1 MDFITFLVVLT
12 YCSPKKYEIKGNIY
26 GMLAEKIKYKLNS
39 PFFSCQTLFQHT
51 GGVVNRRI

>member
-1 MDFITFLVVLT
+1 MDFIMFLVVLT

-39 PFFSCQTLFQHT
+39 LFFFLSDIIPAHWRSRQP
-51 GGVVNRRI
+51 